1 MGSQGGNRIVHAPT
15 PPSGGPATAPAGAS
29 APSALVL
36 VNLDEGD
43 SFIFRL
49 FPAEIGV
56 TGRANWEPQ
65 RVARRPSPLFY
76 GGREPQELTFNVWLD
91 NSHTGDSV
99 NDELVQLLALQDV
112 RPGKGAPPALLA
124 RWGSCTFRGVLS
136 QVQITQKFFTR
147 EGNPLRAELSLT
159 LLELQDDAAQQ
170 AAPPPAAPPAAP
182 PRQTTPLTGQVTTGG
197 KGPQL

>member
-1 MGSQGGNRIVHAPT
+1 MAQTLPRIVPAPA
-15 PPSGGPATAPAGAS
+15 PPSGGPATAPAAAS

-56 TGRANWEPQ
+56 AGRANWEPQ
-65 RVARRPSPLFY
+65 RVARRPSPLLY
-76 GGREPQELTFNVWLD
+76 GGREPQELLIPSLWLD
-91 NSHTGDSV
+91 NAHTGDSV

-124 RWGSCTFRGVLS
+124 RWGSCSFRGVLS
-136 QVQITQKFFTR
+136 QVQITQRFFTP

-159 LLELQDDAAQQ
+159 LLELQDDAARP
-170 AAPPPAAPPAAP
+170 AGPPPSTQ
-182 PRQTTPLTGQVTTGG
+182 PRHTTPLTGQVTTGG
-197 KGPQL
+197 KGPRP